1 LSGVY
6 GYPVIVD
13 EPSQIV
19 LAPEQELGGGMTG
32 DMHTACEAMSATD
45 AAKVKGKVVVVERGE
60 CNFYNKTKV
69 LMDAGATGV
78 VIVNDDDYISRPG
91 VQPKWLGFE
100 LFIPYMMVG
109 FGDGQKLMDGIREAD
124 GALNV
129 KFEMSASV
137 KQGNWLQLQA
147 FKDKRE
153 ADDGG
158 WPSKKRE
165 RVALYDKIK
174 KEWSEGG
181 ASPNAYKKLLEAG
194 REAGLEKGDG
204 EL

>member
-1 LSGVY
+1 MSGVY

-78 VIVNDDDYISRPG
+78 VIVNDD
-91 VQPKWLGFE
+91 
-100 LFIPYMMVG
+100 
-109 FGDGQKLMDGIREAD
+109 
-124 GALNV
+124 
-129 KFEMSASV
+129 EMS
-137 KQGNWLQLQA
+137 
-147 FKDKRE
+147 
-153 ADDGG
+153 
-158 WPSKKRE
+158 
-165 RVALYDKIK
+165 
-174 KEWSEGG
+174 
-181 ASPNAYKKLLEAG
+181 
-194 REAGLEKGDG
+194 GLEKAILEARKRLSGG
-204 EL
+204 GM